1 MCRCLYGHVYF
12 DVATSVDL
20 ILFVVFM
27 GVWDPSNQLEAE
39 LALNLPQEMCKMV
52 GYEMKF
58 EDFRFGKNTEKTR
71 TEK

>member
-1 MCRCLYGHVYF
+1 MCFYCFYW
-12 DVATSVDL
+12 
-20 ILFVVFM
+20 
-27 GVWDPSNQLEAE
+27 VWDLSNQLEAE

>member
-1 MCRCLYGHVYF
+1 MIIFYCFYW
-12 DVATSVDL
+12 
-20 ILFVVFM
+20 
-27 GVWDPSNQLEAE
+27 VWDLSNQLEAE